1 MHASDSALGYH
12 VMIRLD
18 DDRVLTRNTDSRRIA
33 ARVFLR
39 HGRRAGLV
47 AFAIADTHAHAVVVC
62 PRAAAGRFAHAVEI
76 ALSRQL
82 KLEVCFE
89 PARIKA
95 IRTQRHL
102 YSCFYYVL
110 RQDDHH
116 GLGVDRAREGTS
128 LPDLLGLR
136 VGAGFVRDN
145 VRSLLPRVDV
155 AAFWSMV
162 ALDEMRPL
170 DALRATLG
178 LARSEPIPPHGLR
191 ALAHVLEGDTNR
203 SAALLARS
211 RRAVQRMRAGKPD
224 PALLAALR
232 ARLAIASP
240 AKPAASV
247 TDLPSAELR
256 VADLPSAELRAAHAG
271 LGGVI
276 REDALAH
283 AAIPSLAASAAL
295 SSPPPSPPPPTAAVA
310 LDRVHLEPDA
320 ARSGAMSDLPD
331 PSPEN

>member
-1 MHASDSALGYH
+1 MHDPDSALGYH

-18 DDRVLTRNTDSRRIA
+18 DDRVLTRNTDARRVA

-62 PRAAAGRFAHAVEI
+62 SRAAAGRFAHAVEV

-102 YSCFYYVL
+102 YGCFYYVL

-116 GLGVDRAREGTS
+116 GIRVDRAREGTS

-136 VGAGFVRDN
+136 VGASYVREN

-155 AAFWSMV
+155 SAFWSMV
-162 ALDEMRPL
+162 ALDEARPL

-178 LARSEPIPPHGLR
+178 LARHEGLPPHGLR
-191 ALAHVLEGDTNR
+191 ALAHVLEGDTSR
-203 SAALLARS
+203 GAALLARS
-211 RRAVQRMRAGKPD
+211 RRAVQRMRASKPD

-232 ARLAIASP
+232 TRLAAVPPTEP
-240 AKPAASV
+240 AIVPVAAPAPDV
-247 TDLPSAELR
+247 DPAE
-256 VADLPSAELRAAHAG
+256 V
-271 LGGVI
+271 
-276 REDALAH
+276 H
-283 AAIPSLAASAAL
+283 AATAAAGEAVPADARAASA
-295 SSPPPSPPPPTAAVA
+295 
-310 LDRVHLEPDA
+310 LDRG
-320 ARSGAMSDLPD
+320 RSDRAD
-331 PSPEN
+331 PAPEN